1 MYISEIDDILDKTL
15 DNFLYVWII
24 NNEKELINSSKIF
37 DEQNFVKH
45 QKDLNKVIE
54 YIQLTIPEEDINKII
69 TKPSNMVLIK
79 NVISKYICYYLFLS
93 IGINYKSKQDIFN
106 NNLLELSRNQ
116 SNYSLKI
123 DNFFNSES
131 NSNIIKYTILG
142 QEIKLYLDKLK
153 KSKSVDKDSI
163 LNSFSPELSNF
174 IKEYTQERFNE
185 LAELYLSGKDED
197 YKIFIHSLIK
207 IIIYYY
213 LYKSDEKK
221 EIFNIIETTETSNGE
236 YIFIDVVIPKNVYYD
251 YSLIESILTPYEIKT
266 DLPEILYNSINED
279 YSINISNIRK
289 QYTDFDTKIQ
299 KLFDTHIV
307 VPIVDDFLL
316 YNKSNEKYENS
327 EKKNKNSNRG
337 DTKIKYIV
345 NKINT
350 VADTYKN
357 PKDAKDLYYVPLQN
371 RNAVLINTIEDLKI
385 TNKLK
390 NTLKVNNE
398 HLDLF
403 NDHIT
408 YKMYPYISYKDFK
421 HNGFVFSSDSTLDGI
436 RNISLENKNTKR
448 FDILQNRIISEDML
462 VNIVGLAIINTEN
475 PLDCLDVN
483 SFEDISKTTDKPLE
497 EFKNILENK
506 MKNELK
512 LDNLNKTRTNKNY
525 YWTFDLKSQQYNI
538 PQYDI
543 SPSMPPNDVIKII
556 VSYLYDYL
564 MELIINLYKNELE
577 YDKKDESIVKYLSK
591 LDKIK
596 SKYND
601 LNDKEY
607 DSSINELE
615 YLIYYIKSEQYK
627 NVYDDNEDVFH
638 GLFGKI
644 HKLPVAPIKEKP
656 KIQTINIES
665 DYKVSTLNI
674 NKLSQ
679 IKQDDI
685 PKDLQVEVEEI
696 DTEKY
701 IDATCQHTITW
712 DRIAE
717 LKKID
722 DLSYTTLI
730 YEFIQQYVGTSF
742 NQEYVCKSCG
752 SQINIKKYIL
762 DGSFDNKTQTYVTY
776 SVHMDVNIEET
787 PEYEKY
793 KTSIR
798 SLDKII
804 DRVANII
811 GYQGLNG
818 IAYSNKIKRKSLIK
832 EIIDLV
838 INHNKYLKNTYLTE
852 RNNVA
857 VKYGINKDLSNL
869 FIFELVNDIF
879 VYSSKDKDFYKILKY
894 NNILAYMIILLLIDI
909 NDSQILSLNN
919 DNICSYM
926 IYKKI
931 GFSLFKDLKIIV
943 NKSGDYGLITDY
955 PVLAY
960 LLYITSCFITRYNLW
975 GDTFNKESEVSEK
988 KKFNP
993 LIQKS
998 IINTV
1003 VELLNTILLV
1013 DVEEQKNKKIYL
1025 YEVLQ
1030 TKYYFK
1036 MEIFKNYEII
1046 RKLDQLYLGL
1056 NSKKNEQH
1064 FLYEN
1069 TKYDIIFK
1077 SYLKMENNNIIDPN
1091 ANTFI
1096 IDDIFDRY
1104 SAVKQ
1109 LKKISIP
1116 LYTKPF
1122 LKIDHVC
1129 NITNCQ
1135 DGQFHNYKN
1144 KSKNLTC
1151 TLCNQVANYN
1161 LYKPSSLETIG
1172 KKYDLLYLNRLA
1184 KKYCLSGQIHK
1195 FEYDNKTNKSI
1206 CKNCSY
1212 VSGTPIEYSDSK
1224 LESMFKIIE
1233 SNKKNN
1239 NQKIIDLLSKNINN
1253 TKIFNTDIKK
1263 KFDKIVYKYQKYDS
1277 SINKSIEIFLDSI
1290 QKILGTDII
1299 INKQTYNL
1307 FNNIYIIDHDLN
1319 GVKLATPIQIYEK
1332 DTNIRIIKNHN
1343 HYKRDV
1349 IVYTITKN
1357 TKYEMFYDLQEKIL
1371 LGYREL
1377 NKNYENIKNST
1388 NKLKIIYSIK
1398 NILMLFGF
1406 TRQYV
1411 NIDDFYPELFGYT
1424 DEYIKEHFNS
1434 ENKDLMFEYVNK
1446 IGKKR
1451 FESVKKLGMELN
1463 KYINRFKYFYKVPIV
1478 SVDATFY
1485 NDKGQQTTQTYI
1497 SDSANNPLDLL
1508 YNKYQKNIDNIKTE
1522 SKSLETKSNRVF
1534 LKYINDINIYL
1545 PYDNIK
1551 SSSIFKEYT
1560 PLIDSS
1566 IIIKND
1572 FVSNITLNYII
1583 DEMIRIL
1590 EYNDSN
1596 KNIKTNICQFMINL
1610 IIILFNQS
1618 NIEISHNNT
1627 KLDIFYQI
1635 LYTSEFYLETQTADM
1650 FVDVLDY
1657 YSTQNDRDV
1666 EEMNDEERELY
1677 NEEKQDNEEEHEA
1690 LDLGDEIIDEESSY
1704 AHYVEDQ
1711 V

>member
-15 DNFLYVWII
+15 DNFFYIWII
-24 NNEKELINSSKIF
+24 NNEKELIKSSKVF
-37 DEQNFVKH
+37 EEQNYVKH
-45 QKDLNKVIE
+45 QKELNKVIE
-54 YIQLTIPEEDINKII
+54 FIQLTIPDEDINKII
-69 TKPSNMVLIK
+69 TKQSNMVLIK
-79 NVISKYICYYLFLS
+79 NTISKYISYYLFLS
-93 IGINYKSKQDIFN
+93 IGLNYKSKQEIFN

-123 DNFFNSES
+123 ENFFNSES
-131 NSNIIKYTILG
+131 NANIIKYTVLG

-163 LNSFSPELSNF
+163 LNTFSGELANF
-174 IKEYTQERFNE
+174 IKEYTLERFNE
-185 LAELYLSGKDED
+185 LAELYMSGKEED
-197 YKIFIHSLIK
+197 YKVFIHSLIK

-236 YIFIDVVIPKNVYYD
+236 YIFIDVVIPKNAYYD

-279 YSINISNIRK
+279 YSIHINNIRK

-307 VPIVDDFLL
+307 IPIVDDFLL
-316 YNKSNEKYENS
+316 YNKSNEKYETS
-327 EKKNKNSNRG
+327 DKKNNSKG
-337 DTKIKYIV
+337 ETKIKYIV

-357 PKDAKDLYYVPLQN
+357 PKEAKDLYYIPLQN

-421 HNGFVFSSDSTLDGI
+421 NNGFVFSSETTIDAI
-436 RNISLENKNTKR
+436 RNVSLENKNKKR
-448 FDILQNRIISEDML
+448 FDVLQNRIMSEDML
-462 VNIVGLAIINTEN
+462 VNVVGLAIINTEN

-483 SFEDISKTTDKPLE
+483 SFEDISEKTDKPLE

-506 MKNELK
+506 MKKELK
-512 LDNLNKTRTNKNY
+512 LENLNINKTNKNY
-525 YWTFDLKSQQYNI
+525 YWTFDLKNQKYNI

-543 SPSMPPNDVIKII
+543 SPNMPSNDVVKII

-564 MELIINLYKNELE
+564 MELIIKLYKTELE
-577 YDKKDESIVKYLSK
+577 YEKKDESIITYLNK
-591 LDKIK
+591 LEKIK
-596 SKYND
+596 NKYRD
-601 LNDKEY
+601 LNNDEY
-607 DSSINELE
+607 VNSINELE
-615 YLIYYIKSEQYK
+615 YLIYYVKSERYK
-627 NVYDDNEDVFH
+627 NTYDSNEDIFY

-644 HKLPVAPIKEKP
+644 HKLPIAPSKEKP
-656 KIQTINIES
+656 KIQTVNIEI
-665 DYKVSTLNI
+665 DYKVPTVNV
-674 NKLSQ
+674 NKLLQ
-679 IKQDDI
+679 LKQDDI
-685 PKDLQVEVEEI
+685 PKDLQVQVEEI

-712 DRIAE
+712 DKIAE
-717 LKKID
+717 LKKNN
-722 DLSYTTLI
+722 DLSYTTLV

-752 SQINIKKYIL
+752 SDINIKKYIL

-776 SVHMDVNIEET
+776 SIHMDVNIEET

-793 KTSIR
+793 KISIR

-811 GYQGLNG
+811 GYQGLQG
-818 IAYSNKIKRKSLIK
+818 IVYSNKVKRKSLIK

-838 INHNKYLKNTYLTE
+838 VNHNKYLKNTYLTE
-852 RNNVA
+852 RNNV
-857 VKYGINKDLSNL
+857 VSKYGINKELSNL

-931 GFSLFKDLKIIV
+931 GSSLFKDLKIII
-943 NKSGDYGLITDY
+943 NKSGDYGLVSDY

-975 GDTFNKESEVSEK
+975 GDTFNKDSEVTEK

-1013 DVEEQKNKKIYL
+1013 DVEEQKSKKIYL
-1025 YEVLQ
+1025 YEILQ

-1046 RKLDQLYLGL
+1046 RKLDQLYLGI
-1056 NSKKNEQH
+1056 NNKKNEQH

-1077 SYLKMENNNIIDPN
+1077 SYLDSDNNDIIDPN
-1091 ANTFI
+1091 ANPFEL
-1096 IDDIFDRY
+1096 DDIFDRY

-1109 LKKISIP
+1109 LKKITIP

-1122 LKIDHVC
+1122 LKIDHIC
-1129 NITNCQ
+1129 NVTNCK
-1135 DGQFHNYKN
+1135 DGQFHNYKDMN
-1144 KSKNLTC
+1144 KNLTC
-1151 TLCNQVANYN
+1151 TLCDQVADYN

-1172 KKYDLLYLNRLA
+1172 KKYDLMYLNKLS
-1184 KKYCLSGQIHK
+1184 KKYCLTGQIHK
-1195 FEYDNKTNKSI
+1195 FEYDNKTSKSI
-1206 CKNCSY
+1206 CKNCKY
-1212 VSGTPIEYSDSK
+1212 VSGSQVDHSESK
-1224 LESMFKIIE
+1224 LEEMYKIIE
-1233 SNKKNN
+1233 NNRKKNN
-1239 NQKIIDLLSKNINN
+1239 QKVIDLLSKNVNN
-1253 TKIFNTDIKK
+1253 NKIFNSDIKK

-1277 SINKSIEIFLDSI
+1277 TINKSIDKLLDSI

-1307 FNNIYIIDHDLN
+1307 FNNIYIIDHDIN
-1319 GVKLATPIQIYEK
+1319 GIKLPTPIQIYEK
-1332 DTNIRIIKNHN
+1332 DSNIRIIKNHN

-1377 NKNYENIKNST
+1377 NKNYETLKNSS
-1388 NKLKIIYSIK
+1388 NKLIIKYSIK
-1398 NILMLFGF
+1398 NILLLFGF
-1406 TRQYV
+1406 TRQYI
-1411 NIDDFYPELFGYT
+1411 NIDDFYPELFGHT
-1424 DEYIKEHFNS
+1424 EEYIKNNFNS

-1463 KYINRFKYFYKVPIV
+1463 KYVNRFKFSYNVPIV

-1508 YNKYQKNIDNIKTE
+1508 YNKYQKNIDNIRTE
-1522 SKSLETKSNRVF
+1522 SKNPETKSNRIF

-1551 SSSIFKEYT
+1551 ASNIFKEYT
-1560 PLIDSS
+1560 PIIDSS
-1566 IIIKND
+1566 LIIKND

-1590 EYNDSN
+1590 EYNDNN

-1610 IIILFNQS
+1610 LIILFNQI
-1618 NIEISHNNT
+1618 NIEIAHNNT

-1635 LYTSEFYLETQTADM
+1635 LYTSEFYLETQTADL

-1657 YSTQNDRDV
+1657 YSTQNEREV
-1666 EEMNDEERELY
+1666 EEMNDEEKELY
-1677 NEEKQDNEEEHEA
+1677 NEEKQDNEEEQQA

-1711 V
+1711 VE